1 MDKFDDVD
9 DSVVIGYKFESDEL
23 IILFVKTSQ
32 KIKSR
37 FNKRY

>member
-9 DSVVIGYKFESDEL
+9 DSVVIGHKSNNNEL

-32 KIKSR
+32 
-37 FNKRY
+37 N